1 MLLMAMA
8 LISTLQTNAQNEQ
21 TDSTKVK
28 KERTIALW
36 GHVYD
41 HVTKAGISDAFI
53 TLMRSDSTVVDT
65 MHVFSQGQYNATKPD
80 VAYRFSIPA
89 HPQKFIIRA
98 EHPDY
103 EPCYINYEVK
113 HIARNT
119 YFDAPWHY
127 MKKRPKNY
135 DLEGGMLG
143 AVGIKATKVKIAFRG
158 DTIVYNADAFNLPEG
173 SMLDALIRQLDGV
186 ELKDDGRILVNGTQ
200 IDELTLNGNDF
211 FKGNNNVLLENLPHY
226 TVQNIQVYH
235 KTTEKSE
242 YLGYDAEKKKYVMD
256 VVLKREYAQGWLA
269 NVEVAGGTPFGE
281 KDIAGKAYDERFI
294 ARLFAL
300 RYTDNSR
307 FSVFANTNNVNETR
321 KPGSNGEWTP
331 SNMPTGQRTTR
342 AAGADLLIDD
352 SKKRWKENASV
363 ELNWSQFDNRSH
375 TSSEQFF
382 ANSAST
388 FSRSQTD
395 YLTKS
400 LYFHGSNNFELK
412 KPFWMQQYTEI
423 QYQDNPLRNNSISF
437 STTIDPSCWGNTRQ
451 ALDSAFS
458 ASLSLEKQAE
468 LINRSRNRSRSNS
481 TRFYGGSYTDID
493 YKLPTGDVLSLTV
506 NGNFAHQTAKE
517 YSQQAIDYMK
527 TAGQNTRQN
536 RFASRPEDNY
546 HYYFMPKYTISW
558 LNGFKLITSYRYLQE
573 RRENH
578 NDTYRLDR
586 LGGIYSED
594 AFGIL
599 PSSHDSLFLAIDAE
613 NAYSRT
619 HLRKEH
625 RIMLLPRYVKETKDD
640 YYFIEA
646 TLEGYNVR
654 EKLRYT
660 SANVDTTLYQNCYT
674 FSPIIEAYIAK
685 DNWMRYFQFYYNME
699 WKTPDLF
706 QKVNVRNNENP
717 LAVRMGNPNLKA
729 PIIHRLQTSVTRR
742 WNEHKTNISLGYGLR
757 FYLDQISQG
766 YTYDATNGVYTY
778 MPMNIDGNWQT
789 YFWSNLSRNLDKKDS
804 FTLSNYIHGDYS
816 RNVDF
821 ASASSASF
829 VPNGSSVGAVTH
841 TNNYYI
847 EDRLTLNYRFDDLS
861 VGSQFYGEY
870 RHTTNREH
878 TIEAINAVNFS
889 YGLNATYNFQKES
902 FPHWLR
908 SLSIKSDIKMFSRR
922 GYGSADLNTD
932 DLVWNI
938 QLMRTLRNPFG
949 KSAGG
954 SLTASF
960 EAFDILH
967 QLSNT
972 SIVIN
977 GQGRTETIQNTLPRY
992 LMLHLTYNFAKTP
1005 KNRSK

>member
-1 MLLMAMA
+1 MNRFILLAAFASTA
-8 LISTLQTNAQNEQ
+8 LTMSAQNVQ
-21 TDSTKVK
+21 TDSTQVK

-41 HVTKAGISDAFI
+41 SFTKAGVLQAKI
-53 TLMRSDSTVVDT
+53 TLMREDSTVVDT
-65 MHVFSQGQYNATKPD
+65 MTVYNMGQYNATKVD
-80 VAYRFSIPA
+80 AGYRFQVPA
-89 HPQKFIIRA
+89 RPQKYIIRA

-103 EPCYINYEVK
+103 EPCFINYEVR
-113 HIARNT
+113 HVARNT
-119 YFDAPWHY
+119 YFDVPWHY

-143 AVGIKATKVKIAFRG
+143 AVGIRATKVKIAFRG

-173 SMLDALIRQLDGV
+173 SMLDDLIRQLDGV
-186 ELKDDGRILVNGTQ
+186 ELKDDGRILVNGEQ

-211 FKGNNNVLLENLPHY
+211 FKGNNSVLLENLPHY

-269 NVEVAGGTPFGE
+269 NLEVAGGTPFNE
-281 KDIAGKAYDERFI
+281 KDIAGKAYDDRFI

-321 KPGSNGEWTP
+321 KPGSNGDWTP

-342 AAGADLLIDD
+342 MAGADLLIDD
-352 SKKRWKENASV
+352 GKKRWKENASV
-363 ELNWSQFDNRSH
+363 ELNWYQFDNRAH

-395 YLTKS
+395 YLTKNLS
-400 LYFHGSNNFELK
+400 FHGSNNFELK

-423 QYQDNPLRNNSISF
+423 QYQDNSQRNSSLNF
-437 STTIDPSCWGNTRQ
+437 STTADPSNWGDTRA

-458 ASLSLEKQAE
+458 ATLSLEKQAD
-468 LINRSRNRSRSNS
+468 LINRSRNRSRNNG

-493 YKLPTGDVLSLTV
+493 YKLPTGDVLSLTI
-506 NGNFAHQTAKE
+506 NGNFTHQTGRE
-517 YSQQAIDYMK
+517 HSQQGIDYMK
-527 TAGQNTRQN
+527 TAGQSTRQN
-536 RFASRPEDNY
+536 RFSSRPEDNY

-573 RRENH
+573 RKENH

-586 LGGIYSED
+586 LGGIYAD
-594 AFGIL
+594 DTFGIL
-599 PSSHDSLFLAIDAE
+599 PSTHDSLLLAIDAE
-613 NAYSRT
+613 NTYSRT

-654 EKLRYT
+654 ERLRYI
-660 SANVDTTLYQNCYT
+660 SAGNDTTLYQNCYT

-685 DNWMRYFQFYYNME
+685 DNWMRYCQFYYNME

-717 LAVRMGNPNLKA
+717 LAVRKGNPNLKA
-729 PIIHRLQTSVTRR
+729 PIIHRLQTSFTRR
-742 WNEHKTNISLGYGLR
+742 WNEHKTNISIGYGLR
-757 FYLDQISQG
+757 FFLDQISQG
-766 YTYDATNGVYTY
+766 YTYDAATGVYTY
-778 MPMNIDGNWQT
+778 KPMNVDGNWQT
-789 YFWSNLSRNLDKKDS
+789 YFWSNFNRNLDKKDRL
-804 FTLSNYIHGDYS
+804 TLSNYIHGDYS

-821 ASASSASF
+821 ASASAAATGGLSH
-829 VPNGSSVGAVTH
+829 V
-841 TNNYYI
+841 NNYYL

-861 VGSQFYGEY
+861 IGSQIYGEY
-870 RHTTNREH
+870 RHANNREH
-878 TIEAINAVNFS
+878 TIESVNAVNFS
-889 YGLNATYNFQKES
+889 YGLNAIYNFQKES
-902 FPHWLR
+902 FPRWLR
-908 SLSIKSDIKMFSRR
+908 GFSIKSDIKMFSRR
-922 GYGSADLNTD
+922 GYGDASLNRD

-938 QLMRTLRNPFG
+938 LLLRTFSNPFG
-949 KSAGG
+949 KALGG
-954 SLTASF
+954 RLTASF

-972 SIVIN
+972 TVVIN

-992 LMLHLTYNFAKTP
+992 VMLHLTYNFAKSP
-1005 KNRSK
+1005 KKREAK